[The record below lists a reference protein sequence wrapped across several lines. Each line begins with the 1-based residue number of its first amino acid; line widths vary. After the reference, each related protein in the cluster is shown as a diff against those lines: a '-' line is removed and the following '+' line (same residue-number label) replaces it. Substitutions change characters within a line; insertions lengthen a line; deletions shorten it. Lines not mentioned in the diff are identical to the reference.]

1 MGSGCIRVAIS
12 LIVASATLGL
22 IGRMERQSLTTA
34 PTAVQRW
41 TVFPTQ
47 MSARWTERVR
57 VMAKYHFLIEVET
70 DDIIGVKEQI
80 SACIE
85 DIAKVRFPCV
95 REVVGDE
102 ERICE

>member
-1 MGSGCIRVAIS
+1 M
-12 LIVASATLGL
+12 
-22 IGRMERQSLTTA
+22 
-34 PTAVQRW
+34 
-41 TVFPTQ
+41 
-47 MSARWTERVR
+47 

-70 DDIIGVKEQI
+70 DDVIGVKEQI
-80 SACIE
+80 SAYLE